1 MLNLFDSKE
10 KMIFFISKYRINSD
24 INCQGYNMDGN
35 KKKTG
40 SSSDSDEEPKK
51 KQKRTTKGMPIKRFR
66 RIFVGLGVTILVMT
80 PLVTAIIFRTMLDDT
95 IRYVFHQ
102 NICQGRLNE
111 LRVIQ
116 VTSEDEIL

>member
-1 MLNLFDSKE
+1 ME
-10 KMIFFISKYRINSD
+10 R
-24 INCQGYNMDGN
+24 N
-35 KKKTG
+35 KKKID

-51 KQKRTTKGMPIKRFR
+51 KQNRINKGMPIKRFR

-95 IRYVFHQ
+95 VRYVFHQ
-102 NICQGRLNE
+102 NICPGRLNE

-116 VTSEDEIL
+116 VN

>member
-1 MLNLFDSKE
+1 MNIGIDSK
-10 KMIFFISKYRINSD
+10 IFFISIYRINSE
-24 INCQGYNMDGN
+24 IKCQGYNMERN
-35 KKKTG
+35 KKKTD

-51 KQKRTTKGMPIKRFR
+51 KQRRTNKGMPIKRFR

-95 IRYVFHQ
+95 VRYVFHQ

-116 VTSEDEIL
+116 VTSEDEIS